1 MNRVDQCPS
10 TPRGQAVNE
19 VGCHIIFCMQ
29 GVNFEYD
36 SANLTSAAEARLD
49 EAVRMLRENSSI
61 SVNLEGHTDSNG
73 SDTYNSQLSQR
84 RAQSVVDY
92 LIDNGIRSGRLT
104 AIGRGEASPIATN
117 DTSAGRAQNRR
128 VEFIIRN

>member
-1 MNRVDQCPS
+1 
-10 TPRGQAVNE
+10 
-19 VGCHIIFCMQ
+19 MQ